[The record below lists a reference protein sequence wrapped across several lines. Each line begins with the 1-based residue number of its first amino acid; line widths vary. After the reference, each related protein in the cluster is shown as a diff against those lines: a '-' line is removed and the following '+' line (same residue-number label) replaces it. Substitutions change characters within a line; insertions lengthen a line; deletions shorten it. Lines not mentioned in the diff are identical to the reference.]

1 MFYRKRVW
9 TWKFRI
15 MKLKEVK
22 DINIKIRNII
32 MLDLQID
39 KLIRDYDNYTNS
51 CSNGFRG
58 LMIEYTWKYMAFE
71 KLWYKFILPNI
82 KPSLRDEISEEDK
95 KKLNELV
102 FNNQEVIELI
112 NKQNEIIKN
121 YGKAKKIA

>member
-1 MFYRKRVW
+1 
-9 TWKFRI
+9 

-22 DINIKIRNII
+22 DINIQIRDII

-51 CSNGFRG
+51 CSGEFRG
-58 LMIEYTWKYMAFE
+58 LMIEHTWKFMVFE
-71 KLWYKFILPNI
+71 KIWYKLIFPNI
-82 KPSLRDEISEEDK
+82 KPSVRDKMLEEDE

-102 FNNQEVIELI
+102 FGNPEIKELI

-121 YGKAKKIA
+121 HRKAKK